1 MLLQIHEPGQTPGP
15 HEDENQAPTIGIDL
29 GTTNSVLSVVVS
41 DFPRIIRNQQG
52 KTLTPSVAYYD
63 AHGKCA
69 AVGNT
74 DAQDLIEIRSIKRLM
89 GRGAE
94 DLSNDI
100 LPFELEKPQTGGM
113 VKVKVGETSLSPVEV
128 SRDILKALKAQ
139 ADAMFDM
146 PVSRAVITVPA
157 YFDDAARTATRD
169 AARAA
174 GLEVL
179 RLVNEPTAAA
189 LAYGLDNGIQ
199 GCYAVYDLGG
209 GTFDFSLLELKG
221 GVFKVLS
228 TSGDTHLGGDDFDL
242 AFLGLMLESRK
253 AESLN
258 SAERQYFLAE
268 ARRLREALTEQES
281 VAINLKDC
289 VSTISR
295 TAFEAAVQPL
305 LSRTL
310 NHCRKALLD
319 ADVQADAIEGIVLV
333 GGATR
338 MPVVQHAVAQF
349 FNKQPLTDI
358 DPDEA
363 VARGAAVQAYALS
376 GGASNHVL
384 LDVTPLSLG
393 LEMVGGL
400 TEKVID
406 RNTAIPVAR
415 AQEFTTYQDGQTAMM
430 IHVVQGER
438 ETVDANR
445 SLARFEL
452 HGIPP
457 MTAGAAKIEIKFSLD
472 ADGLLTV
479 SAREKT
485 TGVEQRIEVKPSYG
499 LSEAEMAHML
509 SESYSNAQEDMDKRL
524 LIEQR
529 VEAERLMAALDAA
542 LKADGGLLDSD
553 ERSAVDQSVAA
564 LKQALNSEDRG
575 ILQQKVEDL
584 EKITHPF
591 AQKRMDRAVGQ
602 ALEGKDIQDV
612 S

>member
-1 MLLQIHEPGQTPGP
+1 
-15 HEDENQAPTIGIDL
+15 
-29 GTTNSVLSVVVS
+29 
-41 DFPRIIRNQQG
+41 
-52 KTLTPSVAYYD
+52 
-63 AHGKCA
+63 
-69 AVGNT
+69 
-74 DAQDLIEIRSIKRLM
+74 
-89 GRGAE
+89 
-94 DLSNDI
+94 
-100 LPFELEKPQTGGM
+100 
-113 VKVKVGETSLSPVEV
+113 
-128 SRDILKALKAQ
+128 
-139 ADAMFDM
+139 
-146 PVSRAVITVPA
+146 
-157 YFDDAARTATRD
+157 
-169 AARAA
+169 
-174 GLEVL
+174 
-179 RLVNEPTAAA
+179 
-189 LAYGLDNGIQ
+189 
-199 GCYAVYDLGG
+199 
-209 GTFDFSLLELKG
+209 
-221 GVFKVLS
+221 
-228 TSGDTHLGGDDFDL
+228 
-242 AFLGLMLESRK
+242 MLERRK
-253 AESLN
+253 VESLN
-258 SAERQYFLAE
+258 AEERLYFLAE
-268 ARRLREALTEQES
+268 ARRLREVLTEQES
-281 VAINLKDC
+281 VSVNLKDC
-289 VSTISR
+289 VSTITR

-305 LSRTL
+305 LNRTL

-319 ADVQADAIEGIVLV
+319 ADVSIAAVEGIVLV

-338 MPVVQHAVAQF
+338 MPAVQDAVAQF
-349 FNKQPLTDI
+349 FNKQPLIDI

-479 SAREKT
+479 SAKEKT

-529 VEAERLMAALDAA
+529 VEAERLMTALSAA
-542 LKADGGLLDSD
+542 LKADGELLDSK
-553 ERSAVDQSVAA
+553 ERQAVDQAVATDRKSV
-564 LKQALNSEDRG
+564 
-575 ILQQKVEDL
+575 V
-584 EKITHPF
+584 
-591 AQKRMDRAVGQ
+591 
-602 ALEGKDIQDV
+602 
-612 S
+612 